1 MAGVDDAFAAFEAEM
16 EALPAPKAAA
26 GPQAPKVIMAA
37 PSGPTRRRS
46 PSPPKGLPSHLP
58 PSQWQSPDELASQIR
73 ADNPGVAMPQLGA
86 AAPAAP
92 GYGAPPPPPPPGY
105 PGAMVPPPPP
115 AGGPPPGYVV
125 GRHDGSGMSSSGGGG
140 DERLWSG
147 AGLSSTG
154 QYAGASNYHEG
165 AAQAVLNAEPGGEKR
180 KAPKR
185 SAAGRVWTDETLADW
200 PEDDFRIFVG
210 DLGNE
215 TNDDVLAHAFQKYP
229 SFQRARVVRDKH
241 SGKTK
246 GYGFVSFKDPWDMT
260 KALRDM
266 PGKYVGNRPIKV
278 RKSSWKERNADTNSR
293 EWMNHSLAVGEKSMA
308 KGLPSNESKRFKPKS
323 IKKKRGAVSGAV
335 MPW

>member
-1 MAGVDDAFAAFEAEM
+1 MD
-16 EALPAPKAAA
+16 K
-26 GPQAPKVIMAA
+26 
-37 PSGPTRRRS
+37 S
-46 PSPPKGLPSHLP
+46 
-58 PSQWQSPDELASQIR
+58 
-73 ADNPGVAMPQLGA
+73 
-86 AAPAAP
+86 
-92 GYGAPPPPPPPGY
+92 
-105 PGAMVPPPPP
+105 
-115 AGGPPPGYVV
+115 
-125 GRHDGSGMSSSGGGG
+125 
-140 DERLWSG
+140 
-147 AGLSSTG
+147 LS
-154 QYAGASNYHEG
+154 E
-165 AAQAVLNAEPGGEKR
+165 
-180 KAPKR
+180 
-185 SAAGRVWTDETLADW
+185 W

-229 SFQRARVVRDKH
+229 SFQRARVVRDKN

>member
-1 MAGVDDAFAAFEAEM
+1 M
-16 EALPAPKAAA
+16 
-26 GPQAPKVIMAA
+26 
-37 PSGPTRRRS
+37 
-46 PSPPKGLPSHLP
+46 
-58 PSQWQSPDELASQIR
+58 
-73 ADNPGVAMPQLGA
+73 
-86 AAPAAP
+86 
-92 GYGAPPPPPPPGY
+92 
-105 PGAMVPPPPP
+105 
-115 AGGPPPGYVV
+115 
-125 GRHDGSGMSSSGGGG
+125 
-140 DERLWSG
+140 
-147 AGLSSTG
+147 
-154 QYAGASNYHEG
+154 
-165 AAQAVLNAEPGGEKR
+165 
-180 KAPKR
+180 
-185 SAAGRVWTDETLADW
+185 WTDETLADW

-308 KGLPSNESKRFKPKS
+308 KGCPRTSKRFKPKS

>member
-1 MAGVDDAFAAFEAEM
+1 MADVDDAFAAFEAEM

-92 GYGAPPPPPPPGY
+92 GYGARRRRRRRRDTRARWCRRRRPRAGRRR
-105 PGAMVPPPPP
+105 AM
-115 AGGPPPGYVV
+115 
-125 GRHDGSGMSSSGGGG
+125 SSGGMMAAAC
-140 DERLWSG
+140 RRAAAAATSG
-147 AGLSSTG
+147 CGRARGSRKG

-165 AAQAVLNAEPGGEKR
+165 TAQAVLNAELGGEKR